1 MTFLIRLMRLQTL
14 KARMRFFGISL
25 VLMVGL
31 LTICSYSFIEFRQTE
46 IDQMNSMHKDGTIQQ
61 TAIETWVASRASEI
75 RILANLESTKALNM
89 SSIQKNLAFFASHQ
103 QEFEAVS
110 FADKEG
116 IVEYSTM
123 NQIGVYF
130 SERTYFEEAVNGR
143 EYISDVLM
151 GKVTN
156 QPTILFSAPVYNG
169 NKQFEGVIYGTVS
182 LKTIEHM
189 MGQFRNGDSGESY
202 LIDRNG
208 YLITESRFAGNWG
221 MLEFKLE
228 SDILTRAKQGDQ
240 STSTYENYR
249 GKRVFG
255 TYQLVNNGKW
265 IAVTEIER
273 DEVYQTFNKQL
284 IVMTVIIGMVLTFSL
299 IMMLRL
305 SHHVEQPVQHV
316 LRGVQRLKYGD
327 YNYQID
333 ITHMRSAPIELLQ
346 LCEAFNQ
353 MSQNIQGH
361 ERELKL
367 QKEELA
373 LSNAELEQ
381 FAYVASH
388 DLQEPLR
395 MVASYVQLLAKR
407 YKGQLDQDAD
417 DFIHYAV
424 DGSQRMQNLIND
436 LLAFSRVT
444 TKGKELKS
452 IDLEVVLQ
460 HVLANLQTAIQ
471 ESEAL
476 VTHDPLPTLLA
487 DPTQMAQL
495 LQNLIGN
502 ALKFR
507 DVDRKPI
514 IHVGLEERDEEW
526 LFSVRD
532 NGIGFDPKYRDRIF
546 LIFQRLHN
554 KSKYPGTGIG
564 LSICKKIIEQHGGK
578 IWVKSKVGQSTTF
591 YFTLPDRGEHIT

>member
-1 MTFLIRLMRLQTL
+1 MTFLLRLLQLQSL

-25 VLMVGL
+25 VLIVGV
-31 LTICSYSFIEFRQTE
+31 LTISSYSFTEYRQTE
-46 IDQMNSMHKDGTIQQ
+46 KNQIDSMRKDGAIQQ
-61 TAIETWVASRASEI
+61 TAIDNWVAARASEI
-75 RILANLESTKALNM
+75 RNLANLDSTIDLDVN
-89 SSIQKNLAFFASHQ
+89 SIQSNLTFFASHQ

-110 FADKEG
+110 FANKEG
-116 IVEYSTM
+116 IVEFSTM

-130 SERTYFEEAVNGR
+130 SERTFLEEAANGR

-151 GKVTN
+151 GKVSH
-156 QPTILFSAPVYNG
+156 QPTILFSAPIFDK
-169 NKQFEGVIYGTVS
+169 NKQFEGVIFGTVS
-182 LKTIEHM
+182 LRTIDHF
-189 MGQFRNGDSGESY
+189 MGQFQSGESGESY

-208 YLITESRFAGNWG
+208 YLITESRFAGNWDR
-221 MLEFKLE
+221 LEFILD
-228 SDILTRAKQGDQ
+228 SDILTRARQGVQ

-249 GKRVFG
+249 GKQVFG

-265 IAVTEIER
+265 IAVNEIER
-273 DEVYQTFNKQL
+273 KEVYLTFNKQL
-284 IVMTVIIGMVLTFSL
+284 LGMTVIICIVLTLSF
-299 IMMLRL
+299 IMILRI
-305 SHHVEQPVQHV
+305 SRHIEQPVQHV
-316 LRGVQRLKYGD
+316 LKGVQRLKHGD

-333 ITHMRSAPIELLQ
+333 YASMKFAPVELLQ

-353 MSQNIQGH
+353 MSRNIKDN
-361 ERELKL
+361 ELVLKL
-367 QKEELA
+367 QQEDLA
-373 LSNAELEQ
+373 RSNAELEQ

-407 YKGQLDQDAD
+407 YKGKLDQDAD

-424 DGSQRMQNLIND
+424 DGSQRMQNLIHD
-436 LLAFSRVT
+436 LLAFSQVT

-452 IDLEVVLQ
+452 VDLEVVLQ
-460 HVLANLQTAIQ
+460 NVLANLQKAIQ

-476 VTHDPLPTLLA
+476 VTHDPLPTLLS

-495 LQNLIGN
+495 LQNLLGN
-502 ALKFR
+502 AIKFR
-507 DVDRKPI
+507 DVNRTPL
-514 IHVGLEERDEEW
+514 IHIGITNHGGEW

-554 KSKYPGTGIG
+554 KTKYAGTGIG
-564 LSICKKIIEQHGGK
+564 LSICKKIVEQHGGN
-578 IWVKSKVGQSTTF
+578 IWVESEEGQSTTF
-591 YFTLPDRGEHIT
+591 YFTMPKRGENIT